1 MHRFNLFSTQILTFT
16 LIISFA
22 FIPLFNLLYAASL
35 PTFAVVETNTETSFE
50 YITSESSIQT
60 VATPSFNFTSGAQIL
75 MEQTTGNI
83 IYANNENEQLLPASV
98 TKVMTLLLTMEAVDS
113 GKLALTDKVTCS
125 AYASKMG
132 GSQIWFKEGETLT
145 IEEAIKCICI
155 VSANDVSTA
164 MAELLGGSEENFV
177 NMMNEKAASLGM
189 KNTHFMNAHGIDE
202 ENHYSSA
209 KDIAIM
215 SRELVTKHPNI
226 LKYTSIWMDSIRGGT
241 FTLSNTNKLLKSYS
255 GITGLKTGSTSAA
268 GFNLTATATKND
280 MSLIA
285 VVLKAPSSEI
295 RNNEITQLLNY
306 GFSNYQTKT
315 YAKAGD
321 VIQNVQIAKH
331 ITGNIDICYET
342 EVTQML
348 EKGTSSELTQEL
360 VLNENLKA
368 PLKSGDV
375 VGTVIFK
382 NSDGTE
388 NSKVNAVVLSDVPR
402 SNLMEYL
409 RYSFNS
415 YLLVNSEAHTTKG

>member
-1 MHRFNLFSTQILTFT
+1 MHKFT
-16 LIISFA
+16 LFFTKTFACIFLLSFTLVP
-22 FIPLFNLLYAASL
+22 FLTLIYATSL
-35 PTFAVVETNTETSFE
+35 PTFAIVENSTDTNT

-60 VATPSFNFTSGAQIL
+60 IAPPSFNFTSGAQIL
-75 MEQTTGNI
+75 MEQSTGNI
-83 IYANNENEQLLPASV
+83 IYANNENEKMLPASV
-98 TKVMTLLLTMEAVDS
+98 TKVMTLLLIMEAIDS
-113 GKLALTDKVTCS
+113 GKLALTDTVTCS
-125 AYASKMG
+125 AYASTMG
-132 GSQIWFKEGETLT
+132 GSQIWFKEGESLT

-164 MAELLGGSEENFV
+164 MAELIGGSEENFV
-177 NMMNEKAASLGM
+177 NMMNEKAKELGM
-189 KNTHFMNAHGIDE
+189 GNTHFMNAHGIDE
-202 ENHYSSA
+202 ENHYSCA

-241 FTLSNTNKLLKSYS
+241 FTLANTNKLLKSYS

-306 GFSNYQTKT
+306 GFSNYQVKT

-321 VIQNVQIAKH
+321 IIENIQIEKY
-331 ITGNIDICYET
+331 ITGTVDICFET
-342 EVTQML
+342 EVTEML
-348 EKGTSSELTQEL
+348 EKGTSADLTKELIL
-360 VLNENLKA
+360 SENLQA
-368 PLKSGDV
+368 PLKAGDI

-382 NSDGTE
+382 NPDGTE
-388 NSKVNAVVLSDVPR
+388 NIKVNAVVKTDIAR
-402 SNLMEYL
+402 SNLMDYL
-409 RYSFNS
+409 RHTFNT
-415 YLLVNSEAHTTKG
+415 YLLAT